1 MVLVENANKSLLQ
14 IFRELTGYEGTATTR
29 LYLGE
34 LGFGTRLYDERIA
47 EGLNTYLRQNGY
59 PGEIDSVVIGGGLFP
74 EFPPL
79 YSVTNAERM
88 RMLGTD
94 SRKEGTP
101 ATPRIEQ
108 ILEHVFGEETA
119 ARFSDYKEKWL
130 EKKINTW
137 DDCKD
142 FSRHQLETL
151 LDGLEV
157 GRIDYCMGEE
167 DKFNQR
173 YEEELKVNRMA
184 KEARKYLKGLKDTL
198 KTEEEK
204 TEQYQ
209 KQARSLEERSARS
222 QQEYKVLTALNP
234 RVRSHL
240 KSQTPDVAQFLQGIL
255 RQESDALFQSLDTK
269 SQREELLRRLRDV
282 RDEASFDRLYADKKQ
297 AADRAGEEV
306 KALRKEAA
314 KREKHISSLEED
326 VGSLERQMEQGD
338 AITIFTKRSHISPIE
353 AEWIYKDVK
362 DKYTEDILSTFPAAL
377 REKITTHISG
387 SAKVQSLAFG
397 DGKDEVLE
405 EAEVVQYG
413 DILVIHNT
421 RFRSTATTLY
431 GLSDA
436 QREIL
441 WRKVLEKVTYE
452 TKHLIPK
459 TVVAVHGSGGFAVT
473 RMNVAPE
480 FKLLD
485 GSYRQDPELTTVM
498 TLPVFQ
504 STDNLARFYDK
515 HMNKTWGLKR
525 FAQHVHAAGAVLQTV
540 LEDGSELYEF
550 IDTASLM
557 QIADKKRGLAK
568 LEKDSAASA
577 AAEEQLRLLC
587 SKTLKLRATLG
598 DAHFGAANFP
608 GTPTN
613 YERTARTLNY
623 LKERYAGKLDDV
635 ILTEM
640 PDGVLP
646 HTGTDRKFFGKPL
659 PQLRKEL
666 AEYLH
671 AKNITAAV
679 SPDEVAKI
687 LEHIIGEFS
696 DALAQNAVP
705 NLERQYEI
713 IRPYI
718 EELVEQIGMQRAI
731 LISGNHPRSQEG
743 ADESSRLADIVRA
756 ADRERKVG
764 LLLSDAIGH
773 KFGGQGGIADEEVL
787 FAGEKRRTGKKL
799 GFYHEPQGGKN
810 ALPRTLDQLLAKG
823 VQFDEFYAGHIH
835 QGYAAYANGVAIT
848 INPPEQG
855 PNDFSEKLG
864 VKPSLYGTILKLSNV
879 APVGHPA
886 NTIIWHAWHFIN
898 DNTLERPEFRSDQL
912 EQVLQTLGADGRQG
926 KLLNE
931 WKTLDKAGQS
941 SRLEEVLRAAC
952 GNVTRAAQ
960 SLGVSRNFFYERM
973 AELGID
979 QKNFR
984 LRSSPLE
991 RGEIEE
997 ALQKTSGNSTQA
1009 AALLHVNRVTL
1020 YRRMKRL
1027 GMSAA
1032 DGQKDAAAAPE
1043 EPVEEKGSGKE
1054 SSSE

>member
-1 MVLVENANKSLLQ
+1 MVLVENVNKSLLQ

-34 LGFGTRLYDERIA
+34 LAFGTRLYDERIA

-59 PGEIDSVVIGGGLFP
+59 EAEIDSLVIGGGLFP

-94 SRKEGTP
+94 SKKEGTP
-101 ATPRIEQ
+101 ATARIEQ
-108 ILEHVFGEETA
+108 ILEHVLGEKEA
-119 ARFSDYKEKWL
+119 ARFSEYRQKWL
-130 EKKINTW
+130 EQKINTW
-137 DDCKD
+137 DDCKQ

-151 LDGLEV
+151 LDGLEI
-157 GRIDYCMGEE
+157 GHIDYCMGEE

-173 YEEELKVNRMA
+173 YEEELKVNRLA
-184 KEARKYLKGLKDTL
+184 KEARKYLKGRKETL
-198 KTEEEK
+198 EEEEK
-204 TEQYQ
+204 KEEQYA
-209 KQARSLEERSARS
+209 KQARSLEEHNNRS

-240 KSQTPDVAQFLQGIL
+240 KSQSPNIAQFLQGIL
-255 RQESDALFQSLDTK
+255 QEEADTLLQSLDTK
-269 SQREELLRRLRDV
+269 GQREELLRRLRDA
-282 RDEASFDRLYADKKQ
+282 RDEVSFTRLYDDKRQ
-297 AADRAGEEV
+297 AADRSSEEL

-314 KREKHISSLEED
+314 KLKKHITSLEED
-326 VGSLERQMEQGD
+326 VDSLERQIEQGD

-362 DKYTEDILSTFPAAL
+362 DKYTEDILGAFPAAL

-397 DGKDEVLE
+397 DGKDDVME

-452 TKHLIPK
+452 TEHLVPK
-459 TVVAVHGSGGFAVT
+459 TIVAVHGSGGFAVT
-473 RMNVAPE
+473 RMNSAPE

-485 GSYRQDPELTTVM
+485 GSYRQDPEVTTVM

-504 STDNLARFYDK
+504 STDNLVRFYDK
-515 HMNKTWGLKR
+515 HMNKTWGTKR
-525 FAQHVHAAGAVLQTV
+525 FAQHVHGAGAVLQTV

-550 IDTASLM
+550 IDTASLLR
-557 QIADKKRGLAK
+557 IADQKREVAK
-568 LEKDSAASA
+568 AEKGSAAYT

-623 LKERYAGKLDDV
+623 LEERYAGKLDDI
-635 ILTEM
+635 ILTEL

-659 PQLRKEL
+659 PQLRREA
-666 AEYLH
+666 AEYLR
-671 AKNITAAV
+671 AQNLKAAV
-679 SPDEVAKI
+679 PPEELAKI
-687 LEHIIGEFS
+687 IDHIVGEFS
-696 DALAQNAVP
+696 AALAQNAVP

-718 EELVEQIGMQRAI
+718 EELVAKIAPQRAI

-756 ADRERKVG
+756 ADRERKVT
-764 LLLSDAIGH
+764 LLLSDGIGH
-773 KFGGQGGIADEEVL
+773 KFGGQGGIADEEVI
-787 FAGEKRRTGKKL
+787 FAGEKRRTGKSL

-810 ALPRTLDQLLAKG
+810 AMPRTLDQLLAKG
-823 VQFDEFYAGHIH
+823 VGFDEYFAGHIH
-835 QGYAAYANGVAIT
+835 QGYAAYANGTAIT
-848 INPPEQG
+848 INPPLQG
-855 PNDFSEKLG
+855 PNDYSEHLL
-864 VKPSLYGTILKLSNV
+864 VKPSLYGPIVKLSNV
-879 APVGHPA
+879 APEGHPA
-886 NTIIWHAWHFIN
+886 NDIIWHAWHFIN
-898 DNTLERPEFRSDQL
+898 DNTLERPDFRYDRL

-926 KLLNE
+926 KLLE
-931 WKTLDKAGQS
+931 QWKTLDKAGQS
-941 SRLEEVLRAAC
+941 ARLEEMLKGAG

-960 SLGVSRNFFYERM
+960 QQGIGKNFLYERM

-979 QKNFR
+979 PKSFR
-984 LRSSPLE
+984 SQTSPLE

-997 ALQKTSGNSTQA
+997 ALQKTKGNVTQA
-1009 AALLHVNRVTL
+1009 AALLNVKRTKL
-1020 YRRMKRL
+1020 YRSLKRL
-1027 GMSAA
+1027 GMAVGE
-1032 DGQKDAAAAPE
+1032 GQKEAAAAPE
-1043 EPVEEKGSGKE
+1043 EAIKEEASGKE
-1054 SSSE
+1054 GSP

>member
-34 LGFGTRLYDERIA
+34 LAFGTRLYDERLA

-59 PGEIDSVVIGGGLFP
+59 QTEIDSLVIGGGLFP

-88 RMLGTD
+88 RMLGAD
-94 SRKEGTP
+94 SKKESTP
-101 ATPRIEQ
+101 ATARIEQ
-108 ILEHVFGEETA
+108 ILEHVLGEKEA
-119 ARFSDYKEKWL
+119 ARFAEYREKWL
-130 EKKINTW
+130 ANKINTW
-137 DDCKD
+137 DDCRQ

-151 LDGLEV
+151 LDGLEI
-157 GRIDYCMGEE
+157 GHIDYCMGEE

-173 YEEELKVNRMA
+173 YEEELKVNRLA
-184 KEARKYLKGLKDTL
+184 KEARKYLKGRKETL
-198 KTEEEK
+198 EEEEK
-204 TEQYQ
+204 KEEQYA
-209 KQARSLEERSARS
+209 KQAHSLEERSNRS
-222 QQEYKVLTALNP
+222 QQEYKVMTALNP

-240 KSQTPDVAQFLQGIL
+240 KSQSPDIAKFLQGIL
-255 RQESDALFQSLDTK
+255 QEEMDTLLQSIDTK
-269 SQREELLRRLRDV
+269 GQREELLRRLRDV
-282 RDEASFDRLYADKKQ
+282 RDEASFTRLYEDKKQ
-297 AADRAGEEV
+297 AADRCSEEL
-306 KALRKEAA
+306 KAVRKEAV
-314 KREKHISSLEED
+314 KLQKHITSLEED
-326 VGSLERQMEQGD
+326 VDSLARQIEQGD

-362 DKYTEDILSTFPAAL
+362 DKYTEDILGAFPAAL
-377 REKITTHISG
+377 RERITTHISG

-397 DGKDEVLE
+397 DGKEDVLE

-436 QREIL
+436 QREVL

-452 TKHLIPK
+452 TEHLVPK
-459 TVVAVHGSGGFAVT
+459 TIVAVHGSGGFAVT

-504 STDNLARFYDK
+504 STDKLLRFYDK

-525 FAQHVHAAGAVLQTV
+525 FAQHVHGAGAVLQTV

-550 IDTASLM
+550 IDTSSLM
-557 QIADKKRGLAK
+557 RIADQKREVAK
-568 LEKDSAASA
+568 AEKGSAAYT

-587 SKTLKLRATLG
+587 SRTLKLRATMG
-598 DAHFGAANFP
+598 DAHFGAANFS

-613 YERTARTLNY
+613 YERTARSLNY
-623 LKERYAGKLDDV
+623 LRERYAGKLDDI

-659 PQLRKEL
+659 PQLRKEA
-666 AEYLH
+666 AEYLQ
-671 AKNITAAV
+671 AQNLKAAV
-679 SPDEVAKI
+679 PPEELAKI
-687 LEHIIGEFS
+687 LDHIIGEFS
-696 DALAQNAVP
+696 DAMAQNAVP

-718 EELVEQIGMQRAI
+718 EELVEQIGLQRAI

-743 ADESSRLADIVRA
+743 ADEASRLADIFRA
-756 ADRERKVG
+756 ADREKKIDFI
-764 LLLSDAIGH
+764 LSDGTGH

-810 ALPRTLDQLLAKG
+810 AMPRTLDQLLAKG
-823 VQFDEFYAGHIH
+823 VGFDEFYAGHIH
-835 QGYAAYANGVAIT
+835 QCYAAYANGTAIT
-848 INPPEQG
+848 INPPLQG
-855 PNDFSEKLG
+855 PNDYSEHLG
-864 VKPSLYGTILKLSNV
+864 VKPSLYGPIVTFSNV
-879 APVGHPA
+879 APLGHPA
-886 NTIIWHAWHFIN
+886 NKNIWHAWHFIN
-898 DNTLERPEFRSDQL
+898 DDTLERPEFRFDQL
-912 EQVLQTLGADGRQG
+912 EQVLQDLGSREEQKKIAAEWSA
-926 KLLNE
+926 LLPE
-931 WKTLDKAGQS
+931 EQKKK
-941 SRLEEVLRAAC
+941 LEELLVENK
-952 GNVTRAAQ
+952 GNVRRAAQ
-960 SLGVSRNFFYERM
+960 ELGVGRNFLYEQLSAAGLL
-973 AELGID
+973 AEQFRPKVPERADIERALQEKEGNVFQTAKHLGLTRNQLNYKLRTLGISPE
-979 QKNFR
+979 QFR
-984 LRSSPLE
+984 KKS
-991 RGEIEE
+991 
-997 ALQKTSGNSTQA
+997 
-1009 AALLHVNRVTL
+1009 
-1020 YRRMKRL
+1020 
-1027 GMSAA
+1027 
-1032 DGQKDAAAAPE
+1032 
-1043 EPVEEKGSGKE
+1043 
-1054 SSSE
+1054 